1 MTRMIHAAD
10 LRACIQKRLIF
21 CRFKPVMR
29 LRSCDTF
36 IFGDNLISA
45 HAKFL
50 SGLIEVFHRHGQTD
64 AVS

>member
-1 MTRMIHAAD
+1 MTGMIHAAD
-10 LRACIQKRLIF
+10 LRARIQKRFIF

-50 SGLIEVFHRHGQTD
+50 SGLI
-64 AVS
+64 